1 MQEET
6 AGTGAF
12 ASRLTYHAIVI
23 VSIEDAEHK
32 RTGKVWVMAVRTNR
46 MDGWRMTGG
55 AMDSRGAL
63 QAGVFDET
71 VGRPVESAE
80 VSVYQRNAD
89 GSLVQLEEMT
99 CDASGQTA
107 AVEVATPPEEYS
119 MAPDF
124 PKPYSEYSVRV
135 RADGFVPLQIDG
147 VQVFAGQLAV
157 QKVNMQPEP
166 EMQSMAR
173 AGGQPEG
180 RRVPS
185 AVRDISRASVQATAM
200 AQASR
205 QIMIKEHTLWGDFPP
220 KIPEEEVKPL
230 NPPTGFVVL
239 DQPVVPETIVV
250 HDGALSNTSAPNYY
264 VPFKDYIKNVASSE
278 IYATWPD
285 ATIRSNV
292 LAIISFTLN
301 RVFTE
306 WYRNKGR
313 NFTITS
319 STAYDHAF
327 FYGRNIYENISQIVD
342 EMFST
347 YITRPGIR
355 QPLLAQYC
363 DGNKSSC
370 PNWMTQWG
378 SKNLGDQGY
387 TATQILRHFYGSEVY
402 LTQAV
407 KVTGI
412 PASFPGNNLQTGA
425 SGSDVRKIQEQLN
438 AISNNYPAI
447 QKIVVDGVFGSQT
460 DAAVRKFQ
468 EVFRLPVSGI
478 VDFPTWYRISDIYVA
493 VTRMAE
499 LR

>member
-1 MQEET
+1 M
-6 AGTGAF
+6 
-12 ASRLTYHAIVI
+12 
-23 VSIEDAEHK
+23 
-32 RTGKVWVMAVRTNR
+32 RTN
-46 MDGWRMTGG
+46 GG
-55 AMDSRGAL
+55 AMNGEGQI
-63 QAGVFDET
+63 QAGVFDVN
-71 VGRPVESAE
+71 VGRPVEGAE
-80 VSVYQRNAD
+80 VSIFKREAD
-89 GSLVQLEEMT
+89 GQLTMVESLA

-107 AVEVATPPEEYS
+107 EVEVAAPPEEYS
-119 MAPDF
+119 MAPEF
-124 PKPYSEYSVRV
+124 PKPYSEYTVRV
-135 RADGFVPLQIDG
+135 RAEGFAPVQIEG
-147 VQVFAGQLAV
+147 VQVFAKQLAM
-157 QKVNMQPEP
+157 QKVYLIPSRMGEQ
-166 EMQSMAR
+166 QSAPPG
-173 AGGQPEG
+173 A
-180 RRVPS
+180 
-185 AVRDISRASVQATAM
+185 
-200 AQASR
+200 AQDGR
-205 QIMIKEHTLWGDFPP
+205 QIVIKEHTLWGDFPP
-220 KIPEEEVKPL
+220 KIPEEDEKPL

-250 HDGALSNTSAPNYY
+250 HDGTPSNTSAPNYY
-264 VPFKDYIKNVASSE
+264 VPFKDYVKNVASSE

-285 ATIRSNV
+285 ATIRANV
-292 LAIISFTLN
+292 LAILSFTLN

-327 FYGRNIYENISQIVD
+327 FYGRNIYENISRIVD

-363 DGNKSSC
+363 DGRQSSC

-378 SKNLGDQGY
+378 SKSLGDQGY
-387 TATQILRHFYGSEVY
+387 TATQILKHYYGSEVY

-412 PASFPGNNLQTGA
+412 PASFPRVNLQM
-425 SGSDVRKIQEQLN
+425 GSRNNDVRKIQNQLN

-447 QKIVVDGVFGSQT
+447 PKIREDGIFGAQT
-460 DAAVRKFQ
+460 DAAVKKFQ
-468 EVFRLPVSGI
+468 EVFRLPASGI